1 VALAQGRNRFRGP
14 NYFNTDLTILKNTR
28 IHGWENAVLAIGF
41 QFFNVFNHPNFA
53 TPDNGTSD
61 GTFGQIVVTSQP
73 PTSILGSGLGGD
85 SSVRMIQ
92 LKAQLR
98 F

>member
-1 VALAQGRNRFRGP
+1 MLG
-14 NYFNTDLTILKNTR
+14 
-28 IHGWENAVLAIGF
+28 IGF

-53 TPDNGTSD
+53 TPDSATSD
-61 GTFGQIVVTSQP
+61 GMFGQISVTSQP

-92 LKAQLR
+92 LKVQLK